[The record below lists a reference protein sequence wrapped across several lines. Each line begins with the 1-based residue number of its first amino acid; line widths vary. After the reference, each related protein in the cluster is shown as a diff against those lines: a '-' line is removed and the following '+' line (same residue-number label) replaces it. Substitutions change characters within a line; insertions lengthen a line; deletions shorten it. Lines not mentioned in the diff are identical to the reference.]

1 MNRIRRLPISDF
13 AIIAIGIALAIAI
26 RYSLLN
32 FQSVDYAVY
41 TRHWYT
47 YIKAHGFSAFG
58 QNFSNYNPPYLYLLY
73 IIIRFFP
80 DLPGLIATKLPSM
93 IADFVC
99 AGLAY
104 KIVSIKY
111 PKSTIPMFAMFAILF
126 APTVVLNSAF
136 WGQAD
141 ALYTVALITCIYFLL
156 IKRPALAMLFFG
168 ISISFKAQAV
178 FLLPL
183 LFALLL
189 KREIPWK
196 YLLIV
201 PLIMFISLVPAW
213 IAGRSAMDL
222 LLIYPSQA
230 SQYQQLSMHA
240 PSLLSLIP
248 NLGRF
253 YPYFYPAGLI
263 LAIAVGSLF
272 SVLMYKS
279 QAKLT
284 PPLLIEL
291 SLISVMV
298 MPFVLPKMLDRYFY
312 PADVFSILFAFYFPS
327 YFYIPIG
334 MNIISFFAYQP
345 TLFQVD
351 PVPIGILALG
361 VLVLII
367 VLIKGAIVNLA
378 KNEHE
383 TPASYQGTNN
393 SD

>member
-1 MNRIRRLPISDF
+1 MNRIKRLPILDF

-73 IIIRFFP
+73 IVIRFFP
-80 DLPGLIATKLPSM
+80 DLPSLTATKLPSM
-93 IADFVC
+93 IADFAC

-104 KIVSIKY
+104 KIVNIKY
-111 PKSTIPMFAMFAILF
+111 SKSPLPMFAMFAILF

-168 ISISFKAQAV
+168 VSISFKAQGI

-189 KREIPWK
+189 RREIPWK

-201 PLIMFISLVPAW
+201 PLIMFLFLVPAW
-213 IAGRSAMDL
+213 LAGRSLIDL
-222 LLIYPSQA
+222 LSTYPSQA
-230 SQYQQLSMHA
+230 GQYQQLSMHA

-248 NLGRF
+248 NSGRF

-263 LAIAVGSLF
+263 LAITVGLLF
-272 SVLMYKS
+272 SILIYKS

-284 PPLLIEL
+284 PSLVIEL
-291 SLISVMV
+291 SLISVMI
-298 MPFVLPKMLDRYFY
+298 MPFVLPKMLDRYFF
-312 PADVFSILFAFYFPS
+312 PADVLSILFAFYFPS
-327 YFYIPIG
+327 YYYIPIG
-334 MNIISFFAYQP
+334 MSIISFFAYQP
-345 TLFQVD
+345 TLFQVQ
-351 PVPIGILALG
+351 PVPINILAFGILGL
-361 VLVLII
+361 LVILII
-367 VLIKGAIVNLA
+367 D
-378 KNEHE
+378 
-383 TPASYQGTNN
+383 GTNN
-393 SD
+393 LIIRRPNQEEI

>member
-1 MNRIRRLPISDF
+1 MNRIKRLPISDF
-13 AIIAIGIALAIAI
+13 AIIAIGIALATAI
-26 RYSLLN
+26 RYSLLS
-32 FQSVDYAVY
+32 FQSVDYLVY

-47 YIKAHGFSAFG
+47 FIKAHGFSAFG

-80 DLPGLIATKLPSM
+80 DLPSLTATKLPSM
-93 IADFVC
+93 VADFAC

-111 PKSTIPMFAMFAILF
+111 PKSPIPIFATFAILF

-141 ALYTVALITCIYFLL
+141 ALYTVALIACIYFLL
-156 IKRPALAMLFFG
+156 IKRPALAMLSFG
-168 ISISFKAQAV
+168 VSISFKAQAI

-189 KREIPWK
+189 RQEIPWK
-196 YLLIV
+196 DFLIV
-201 PLIMFISLVPAW
+201 PSIMLLSLVPALL
-213 IAGRSAMDL
+213 AGRSLIDL
-222 LLIYPSQA
+222 LSVYPSQA

-248 NLGRF
+248 NFGRF
-253 YPYFYPAGLI
+253 YPYFYSAGLI

-312 PADVFSILFAFYFPS
+312 PADVLSILFAFYFPS

-334 MNIISFFAYQP
+334 MTVISFFAYQP
-345 TLFQVD
+345 TLFQVE
-351 PVPIGILALG
+351 PMPINILAFGILGL
-361 VLVLII
+361 LVI
-367 VLIKGAIVNLA
+367 LIKDAINNLTTDQTEKILDA
-378 KNEHE
+378 TK
-383 TPASYQGTNN
+383 
-393 SD
+393 

>member
-1 MNRIRRLPISDF
+1 MNRIKKLPVSDV
-13 AIIAIGIALAIAI
+13 IIVIAGIALAIAI

-32 FQSVDYAVY
+32 FQSVDYGVY
-41 TRHWYT
+41 TRHWYNF
-47 YIKAHGFSAFG
+47 IKTHGFSAFG

-73 IIIRFFP
+73 IIIQFFP
-80 DLPGLIATKLPSM
+80 DLPSLITTKLPSM
-93 IADFVC
+93 ITDFVC

-111 PKSTIPMFAMFAILF
+111 PKSPIPLFAIFAILF
-126 APTVVLNSAF
+126 APTVILNSAF

-141 ALYTVALITCIYFLL
+141 ALYTTALIACVYFLL
-156 IKRPALAMLFFG
+156 IKKPALAMFFFG
-168 ISISFKAQAV
+168 VSISFKAQAV

-196 YLLIV
+196 YLLMV

-213 IAGRSAMDL
+213 IAGRSVMDL
-222 LLIYPSQA
+222 LSVYPSQA

-312 PADVFSILFAFYFPS
+312 PADVLSILFAFYFPS

-334 MNIISFFAYQP
+334 MTVISFFAYQP
-345 TLFQVD
+345 TLFQVE
-351 PVPIGILALG
+351 PMPINILAFGILGL
-361 VLVLII
+361 LVI
-367 VLIKGAIVNLA
+367 LIKDAINNLTA
-378 KNEHE
+378 DKTEKILDA
-383 TPASYQGTNN
+383 TK
-393 SD
+393 